1 MNHWG
6 ANSVA
11 QRQTSDPRLNAIGDV
26 VLPIKDHSV
35 VKGHRVEVEQH
46 QAFVDGN
53 SKLDWPDGN
62 HNAYPSKA
70 QDVRTYPSPPSI
82 EFDKV
87 VDKMSDRELR
97 AELKKLRQMVKDQP
111 LREEQ
116 LYLLGLYKGVATM
129 MDIPLRTG
137 CDWSRDGNVFDNNFD
152 DFYHAELDE
161 G

>member
-1 MNHWG
+1 MNIWG

-11 QRQTSDPRLNAIGDV
+11 QRETSDPRLNAIGDV
-26 VLPIKDHSV
+26 VLQIKDHSV
-35 VKGHRVEVEQH
+35 VKGHRGQVEQH
-46 QAFVDGN
+46 QTFVDGH

-62 HNAYPSKA
+62 HNEYPSKA
-70 QDVRTYPSPPSI
+70 QDVRTYPSPPAI
-82 EFDKV
+82 EFDKNP
-87 VDKMSDRELR
+87 DKMSRQELR
-97 AELKKLRQMVKDQP
+97 NDVKSLRIMAKDQP

-152 DFYHAELDE
+152 DFYHAELD
-161 G
+161 GD